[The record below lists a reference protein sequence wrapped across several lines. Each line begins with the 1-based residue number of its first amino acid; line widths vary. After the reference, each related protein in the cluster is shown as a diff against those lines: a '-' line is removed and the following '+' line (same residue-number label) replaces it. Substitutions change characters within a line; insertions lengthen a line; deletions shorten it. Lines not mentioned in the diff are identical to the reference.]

1 MNRSNQVFRS
11 RWTSRMALGALLL
24 AGCAGDGS
32 RSPTDPG
39 PTPTLGNA
47 TIAGEVRTGGAPAGG
62 VDVTVDGQAIS
73 ARTDGAGR
81 FELDGVAAGD
91 RVVTFSTPSAQAPLA
106 VRDVRSN
113 ERIEIEVALSGSH
126 ATLKAMR
133 RGGKG
138 STEPLGVELHPDTWN
153 TNWAGSSGTLTV
165 FLRGTDY
172 ELIDPAS
179 VALVG
184 DDPAEPPLLATRA
197 RVEGEHL
204 KAQFGKSEVLGLL
217 LEPVLKGETRTIEVN
232 FVLDGVPSSLAAT
245 VRIVGPAH

>member
-1 MNRSNQVFRS
+1 MDRSIQGLGW
-11 RWTSRMALGALLL
+11 RWTPLAALGAILL
-24 AGCAGDGS
+24 AGCSGDGS
-32 RSPTDPG
+32 RSPTDPAVS
-39 PTPTLGNA
+39 PTLGSA
-47 TIAGEVRTGGAPAGG
+47 TIAGEVRSGGAPAGD
-62 VDVTVDGQAIS
+62 VDVTVDGQPIS
-73 ARTDGAGR
+73 ARTNAAGR

-113 ERIEIEVALSGSH
+113 ERIEIEVALAGSH
-126 ATLKAMR
+126 ATLKSMH

-138 STEPLGVELHPDTWN
+138 ATQPLGAEIRPDTWN
-153 TNWAGSSGTLTV
+153 TNWAGSSGSVTV

-172 ELIDPAS
+172 QLIDPAS

-204 KAQFGKSEVLGLL
+204 KAQFGKSEVMGLL
-217 LEPVLKGETRTIEVN
+217 LEPVLRGETRTIEID